1 MADDC
6 WQIMSGAHDHFMWD
20 KDRFRLVLSPNYPI
34 MTISD
39 HRNRKPGE
47 IIDFCSFV
55 VRNWE
60 WASR

>member
-1 MADDC
+1 
-6 WQIMSGAHDHFMWD
+6 MSGAHDHFMWD